1 MFGGES
7 IVTTGTSLPIV
18 SRPSEPRRRLPHWL
32 KRPLP
37 PGDAMMRTRRLIDEL
52 ELNTVCSEARCPNL
66 TECWTRGTATFM
78 ILGHRCTRRCGFC
91 AVETSKPLPPEPD
104 EPQRLAAAAARLA
117 LRHVVITSVARDDL
131 PDEGAGHFA
140 RCIEAIRDRLPEAT
154 IEVLVP
160 DFHGRPE
167 LIEIVTAARPE
178 VYNHNIE
185 TVARLQ
191 KRVRPA
197 ARYERSLDVM
207 RIVKRLTPTMVTKS
221 GIMLGLG
228 ETRDEIVQTFRDLLA
243 AAVHRNP
250 TRRSGLERKTDGP
263 AHSPKGQGFAA
274 RRVTHFPA
282 ASTLSPVRSVG
293 QFAVVLRYLE
303 DIVRQPPG
311 PAQEQMTLEGI
322 GCARRVGLRLGRVP
336 GRIQQAPLPNLV
348 QECAAEKH
356 DDAEYDRCRQNDEP
370 AARPLFPF
378 GPHTVNNGGHHFG
391 QAHAVGNDKAQRH
404 AARHPGQR
412 VISYRAL
419 VGRKAILNV
428 CRFRHRLTL
437 ALGLEAPRRCPPRW
451 TRQ

>member
-1 MFGGES
+1 MFGRES
-7 IVTTGTSLPIV
+7 IVTTSTSLPIV

-78 ILGHRCTRRCGFC
+78 ILGDRCTRRCGFC

-104 EPQRLAAAAARLA
+104 EPQRLASAAARLA

-140 RCIEAIRDRLPEAT
+140 RCIEATRDRLPEAT

-185 TVARLQ
+185 TVVRLQ

-228 ETRDEIVQTFRDLLA
+228 ETRDEIAQTFRDLVAAGCEMLTIGQYLRPGEKYLPVERFYTPREFDDFGDLA
-243 AAVHRNP
+243 
-250 TRRSGLERKTDGP
+250 RST
-263 AHSPKGQGFAA
+263 GFAA
-274 RRVTHFPA
+274 V
-282 ASTLSPVRSVG
+282 ASGPFVRSSY
-293 QFAVVLRYLE
+293 FAE
-303 DIVRQPPG
+303 
-311 PAQEQMTLEGI
+311 TLFSESG
-322 GCARRVGLRLGRVP
+322 
-336 GRIQQAPLPNLV
+336 
-348 QECAAEKH
+348 
-356 DDAEYDRCRQNDEP
+356 
-370 AARPLFPF
+370 
-378 GPHTVNNGGHHFG
+378 T
-391 QAHAVGNDKAQRH
+391 
-404 AARHPGQR
+404 
-412 VISYRAL
+412 
-419 VGRKAILNV
+419 
-428 CRFRHRLTL
+428 
-437 ALGLEAPRRCPPRW
+437 
-451 TRQ
+451 